1 MPSFVH
7 LHVHTQY
14 SILDGAA
21 FISQLFS
28 KASADKQPALAITDH
43 GNMFG
48 VKEFLDT
55 AKKYPD
61 VRPIVGCEVYVAP
74 EGRLLRKNKEEATT
88 CHLVLLAK
96 NMTGYHN
103 LIKLVSQA
111 WIDGFY
117 YKPRIDHE
125 LLEQYHEGLIASSA
139 CLAGELPRHILA
151 GRMGEAEELI
161 MWYKR
166 LFGDDYY
173 IELQRHQ
180 TLLDIPH
187 VKTTY
192 ELQKQIE
199 PHLIFLARKNDIK
212 LLATNDVHFVNFE
225 DAPAHDRLICVAT
238 NDDVTD
244 ENRKLR
250 YTQQEYL
257 KSCEEMYALFADVP
271 DALQNS
277 LEIAEKVEI
286 YEINRDPIL
295 PHFPIPDTFK
305 DSNAYLRHLTYE
317 GAKKLYPEIT
327 AELRERIEFE
337 LDTIAYMGFPDYFLI
352 VRDFIEASRNMDV
365 WVGPGRG
372 SAAGSVVAYCLRIT
386 LVDPIRY
393 GLLFER
399 FLNPDRVSL
408 PDIDI
413 DFADEGRGKVLQYVE
428 GKYGKDHVSHVITFG
443 TMAAKSAIKDVARV
457 QRLPLAEADRLAKL
471 IPDRLPEKDGKPQK
485 INIDNALKY
494 VPELQTALK
503 SEDPL
508 ISTTVEYARKLEGS
522 VRNTGVHACA
532 IIIGPEKLT
541 NHIPL
546 SVTKDKETGED
557 MLVSQYEG
565 SLIEQVG
572 MLKMDF
578 LGLKTLSIL
587 KSAVDNIKQ

>member
-212 LLATNDVHFVNFE
+212 LLATNDVHFVNF
-225 DAPAHDRLICVAT
+225 
-238 NDDVTD
+238 
-244 ENRKLR
+244 
-250 YTQQEYL
+250 
-257 KSCEEMYALFADVP
+257 
-271 DALQNS
+271 
-277 LEIAEKVEI
+277 
-286 YEINRDPIL
+286 
-295 PHFPIPDTFK
+295 
-305 DSNAYLRHLTYE
+305 
-317 GAKKLYPEIT
+317 
-327 AELRERIEFE
+327 
-337 LDTIAYMGFPDYFLI
+337 
-352 VRDFIEASRNMDV
+352 
-365 WVGPGRG
+365 
-372 SAAGSVVAYCLRIT
+372 
-386 LVDPIRY
+386 
-393 GLLFER
+393 
-399 FLNPDRVSL
+399 
-408 PDIDI
+408 
-413 DFADEGRGKVLQYVE
+413 
-428 GKYGKDHVSHVITFG
+428 
-443 TMAAKSAIKDVARV
+443 
-457 QRLPLAEADRLAKL
+457 
-471 IPDRLPEKDGKPQK
+471 
-485 INIDNALKY
+485 
-494 VPELQTALK
+494 
-503 SEDPL
+503 
-508 ISTTVEYARKLEGS
+508 
-522 VRNTGVHACA
+522 
-532 IIIGPEKLT
+532 
-541 NHIPL
+541 
-546 SVTKDKETGED
+546 
-557 MLVSQYEG
+557 
-565 SLIEQVG
+565 
-572 MLKMDF
+572 
-578 LGLKTLSIL
+578 
-587 KSAVDNIKQ
+587 